1 MLKLRFKNNK
11 LNAVWLV
18 EPKVTIG
25 RSASNDLVLDNVS
38 VADKHAEILVTHEKL
53 VLVNVTGEKN
63 VFLNERPI
71 DSKAPL
77 RINDQIVIGDI
88 QLEVAD
94 PKQERPPAKKKTAP
108 RPSSTGWALKA
119 NSTALSNRVF
129 PLQQKTVIGRSNECD
144 ITLAAAHLSRR
155 HVQLTL
161 QDGVLYVKDLGSA
174 NGTYLNGTRIT
185 EGRVMRGDELR
196 FDTLSFGVIGPT
208 QDLDKTTIRTSADP
222 LMAEPQASARSS
234 SASAKQ
240 KRSTANSSD
249 AQARSSK
256 QSAAKKFSEG
266 AKSAAANS
274 SQQAMSAKNAN
285 AIEDDFYN
293 EEKPKTLRNI
303 IVGVVL
309 VAAVAAAVAYQQ
321 GYLVL

>member
-25 RSASNDLVLDNVS
+25 RSATNDLVLDNVS

-53 VLVNVTGEKN
+53 VLVNLTGEKN
-63 VFLNERPI
+63 IFLNERAI
-71 DSKAPL
+71 DSKVPV

-94 PKQERPPAKKKTAP
+94 PKQERPTARKKPAP

-155 HVQLTL
+155 HVELRL
-161 QDGVLYVKDLGSA
+161 QDGVLFVKDLGSA

-208 QDLDKTTIRTSADP
+208 QDMDKTSVRHSSEP
-222 LMAEPQASARSS
+222 LMFDKSESVNVKRAGEQKVSS
-234 SASAKQ
+234 NNKTGGEKQ
-240 KRSTANSSD
+240 KRSNSSVND
-249 AQARSSK
+249 GVRSK
-256 QSAAKKFSEG
+256 QDAAKQFTK
-266 AKSAAANS
+266 AS
-274 SQQAMSAKNAN
+274 SVRPQDG
-285 AIEDDFYN
+285 IELDDYQEPN
-293 EEKPKTLRNI
+293 TIRNFVI
-303 IVGVVL
+303 GFTL
-309 VAAVAAAVAYQQ
+309 VAIVVAAVAYQQ
-321 GYLVL
+321 GFISI

>member
-38 VADKHAEILVTHEKL
+38 IADKHAEILVTHEKL
-53 VLVNVTGEKN
+53 VLVNLTGEKN

-71 DSKAPL
+71 ESKAPV
-77 RINDQIVIGDI
+77 RINDQIIIGDI

-94 PKQERPPAKKKTAP
+94 PKQERPTARKKPAP

-119 NSTALSNRVF
+119 NSSALSNRVF
-129 PLQQKTVIGRSNECD
+129 PLQQNTVIGRSNECD

-161 QDGVLYVKDLGSA
+161 QDGVLFVKDLGSA
-174 NGTYLNGTRIT
+174 NGTYLNGARIT

-208 QDLDKTTIRTSADP
+208 QDLDKTTVRH
-222 LMAEPQASARSS
+222 SS
-234 SASAKQ
+234 SPLIPEQAN
-240 KRSTANSSD
+240 TANTKSTGSHKVS
-249 AQARSSK
+249 SSK
-256 QSAAKKFSEG
+256 TSGGKPKRPASNRGDVNQSKQAAAKKFSD
-266 AKSAAANS
+266 ASVQHK
-274 SQQAMSAKNAN
+274 QNATN
-285 AIEDDFYN
+285 DIDFDDY
-293 EEKPKTLRNI
+293 EEPKIIRNVLI
-303 IVGVVL
+303 GVSL
-309 VAAVAAAVAYQQ
+309 VALVVAAVAYQQ
-321 GYLVL
+321 GYLSF